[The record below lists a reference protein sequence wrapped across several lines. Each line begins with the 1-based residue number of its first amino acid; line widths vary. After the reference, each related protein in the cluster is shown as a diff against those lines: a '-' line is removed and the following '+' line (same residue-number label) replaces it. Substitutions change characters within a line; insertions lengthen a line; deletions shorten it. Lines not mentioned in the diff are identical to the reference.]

1 MDGEGGWLGIQ
12 ARAGRVVTSSSSP
25 RWAVGTPL
33 QSRVFGLGPQ
43 TYWRN
48 PRHETRKDSKQTSFF
63 STFES
68 REGCRWLER
77 TLSGAPLLRS
87 RTLSPS
93 RRSSKAVRTKI
104 KRGDGTTHHAGAK
117 LMQRS
122 ADFCLVGR
130 GMERSRQCMSPRR
143 PSLRTS
149 TCSARHDRASLR
161 ARNLAHRACQA
172 LCLPADLAR
181 SHQSWGRVFLRG
193 HWDTM

>member
-63 STFES
+63 QLLNLARDVGGLS
-68 REGCRWLER
+68 ER
-77 TLSGAPLLRS
+77 HRAKQN
-87 RTLSPS
+87 LSPS

-130 GMERSRQCMSPRR
+130 GMERSRQCMSKCR